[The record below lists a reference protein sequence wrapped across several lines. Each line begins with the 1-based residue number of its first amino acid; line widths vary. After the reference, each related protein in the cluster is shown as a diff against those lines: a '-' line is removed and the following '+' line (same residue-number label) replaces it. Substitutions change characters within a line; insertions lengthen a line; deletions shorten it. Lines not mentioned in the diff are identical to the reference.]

1 MTPTYKPLPSY
12 LKVGDK
18 IGCPAHYDNPEILEV
33 IKVCDTGHLLLRR
46 ANGNAVT
53 QQWTRDQLSDYDY
66 VKFVTDGTP
75 SHD

>member
-1 MTPTYKPLPSY
+1 MTTEPLPAV
-12 LKVGDK
+12 LHVGDK
-18 IGCPAHYDNPEILEV
+18 IGCLAHYGNPEVLEV
-33 IKVCDTGHLLLRR
+33 VKVCDTGHLLLRR

-53 QQWTRDQLSDYDY
+53 QQWTRDQLFDYDY